1 MTSTGSVSS
10 LLDDHEAR
18 RRRVGG
24 ALALLALAAIVV
36 LSWVLQQPPDPVPAS
51 APATAFS
58 SERAYTDLQ
67 RIAGTE
73 PTPIGSVGSDAI
85 RDHLAAVMS
94 AAGFNAKCRPALG
107 VRPSKHHRRRPGR
120 QCSGH
125 LAGE

>member
-10 LLDDHEAR
+10 RLDDHEGR

-24 ALALLALAAIVV
+24 ALALLALAALVA

-58 SERAYTDLQ
+58 AERAYTDLQ
-67 RIAGTE
+67 RIAGPE

-94 AAGFNAKCRPALG
+94 ATGSTSKCRPALG
-107 VRPSKHHRRRPGR
+107 VRPSKAPPS
-120 QCSGH
+120 Q
-125 LAGE
+125 AGSTM